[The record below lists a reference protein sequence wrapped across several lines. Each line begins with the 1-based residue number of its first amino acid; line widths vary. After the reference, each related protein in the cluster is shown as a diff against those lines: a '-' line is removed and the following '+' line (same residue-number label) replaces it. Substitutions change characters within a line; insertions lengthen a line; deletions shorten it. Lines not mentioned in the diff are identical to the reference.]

1 MTRHTDLEN
10 YFTNYDSAKRRTWRN
25 KPADV
30 HKLPGVLG
38 YEGPWLYK
46 GKGGKAMIA
55 VGCRRFTLRE
65 ADLHWGAT
73 DRVYED
79 WRRSTA
85 DARLPNSH
93 QNRAA
98 RAHAIIGR
106 VLQRANLLAEKFGYK
121 TENY

>member
-10 YFTNYDSAKRRTWRN
+10 YFGNYDSSRRRTWRD

-30 HKLPGVLG
+30 HKLPAVRG

-55 VGCRRFTLRE
+55 VGCRRFTLKE

-79 WRRSTA
+79 WRRSTT
-85 DARLPNSH
+85 DNRLPGNNSD
-93 QNRAA
+93 RAA
-98 RAHAIIGR
+98 RAHAIVGH
-106 VLQRANLLAEKFGYK
+106 VLQRAHRLAAKFGYK
-121 TENY
+121 TED